1 MYLVK
6 IIIIYVIVWWILFF
20 MALPIGLKKPVY
32 NIPGQ
37 DRGAPEKPKLWL
49 KFFVV
54 SIISLILT
62 IIINFIIR
70 NNLLGI

>member
-20 MALPIGLKKPVY
+20 MALPIGIKKTVN

>member
-20 MALPIGLKKPVY
+20 MALPFGLKKPVN

>member
-1 MYLVK
+1 
-6 IIIIYVIVWWILFF
+6 
-20 MALPIGLKKPVY
+20 MALPIGLKKPVN

>member
-20 MALPIGLKKPVY
+20 MALPIGLKKPAN

-37 DRGAPEKPKLWL
+37 DAGAPEKPKLWI
-49 KFFVV
+49 KFIVV

-62 IIINFIIR
+62 IIINLIIR

>member
-6 IIIIYVIVWWILFF
+6 IIIIFVIVWWVLFF
-20 MALPIGLKKPVY
+20 MALPFGIKKPVSS
-32 NIPGQ
+32 ISGQ
-37 DRGAPEKPKLWL
+37 DSGAPEKPKLWL